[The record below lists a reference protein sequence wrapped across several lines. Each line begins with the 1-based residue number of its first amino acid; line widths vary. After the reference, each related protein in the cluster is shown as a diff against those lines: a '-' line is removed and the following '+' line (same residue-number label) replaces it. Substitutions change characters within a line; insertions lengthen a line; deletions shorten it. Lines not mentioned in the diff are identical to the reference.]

1 MKKLESLLRIVRKRV
16 SADRTLINVFNSYN
30 NTKPDGF
37 QICEVNPIV
46 AKLIVVF
53 QNAYSHL
60 TSLIPIR
67 DDSSSDNNCDINDND
82 DNDIDEGNCNDDTV
96 TDESLMDN
104 KASLSD
110 GSSICVRH

>member
-1 MKKLESLLRIVRKRV
+1 LESLLRIVRKRV

-53 QNAYSHL
+53 QNAYTQL
-60 TSLIPIR
+60 TSLIPK
-67 DDSSSDNNCDINDND
+67 SDEINSFGNNDINDNGD
-82 DNDIDEGNCNDDTV
+82 DTDEGNCNDDTV
-96 TDESLMDN
+96 TDESLVD
-104 KASLSD
+104 KALSD
-110 GSSICVRH
+110 GSSICVSLLVF